1 MKGSYYKP
9 FGEVNGMKK
18 SSIMLPIVLVLLLAF
33 SSTAAMAAQP
43 EKVNVLIGFNQTPGQ
58 TEEALVRGFGGDV
71 KYTYRMIPAIAASI
85 PETAIPGLLRNPKV
99 TIIEPDI
106 QVHSIGDTYPWGVTQ
121 IGAYA
126 VHQSG
131 ITGQGVKVAILDSGI
146 DYTHPDLASVYAGG
160 YDFVNGDTDPMD
172 DHGHGTHVAGTIAA
186 AADGAGI
193 IGVAPGVEVYA
204 LKVLN
209 KNGSGYFSD
218 IVMALEWATGGS
230 TLPGSIKVDIT
241 NNSYG
246 SSTDPGIFVEL
257 AFWLAYYQDGVLSVA
272 AAGNSGNAAGTGDNV
287 IYPAAYDSAVTVAAT
302 DQSNIRAS
310 FSSTGP
316 AVELAAPGKSIYST
330 YPGGY
335 YAIWQGTSM
344 ASPHVVGAAA
354 LVMESPETIARDAN
368 NDGTYETNGDGVWTA
383 EEVRL
388 LLQAT
393 AEDLGTSG
401 KDNQYG
407 YGLVAADE
415 AVLTTTVPNTQPV
428 ANAGGPYRGTEDIA
442 QNFDGSGSYDDDG
455 DTITYSWNFGDG
467 LTGVGVT
474 TNHVY
479 TAGGIYTVTLI
490 VNDGKV
496 DSEPSITT
504 ADIMA
509 VNNPPVANAGGPYS
523 GTEGVAVIFDGSGS
537 YDSDGAIT
545 AYDWNFGDGTTGTGI
560 SPTHTYGTAGV
571 YTVTLTVTDDD
582 GATSTDE
589 TTVTVNEA
597 VNDPPIADAGGP
609 YSGTEGVAIIFD
621 GSGSYDS
628 DGTITSYDWDFGDG
642 TTGTGISPTHTYV
655 TAGVYSATLT
665 VTDDDGATA
674 TDEAIVTVSEA
685 VNNEMH
691 VAEIIMDF
699 KKAGRNTGGI
709 ATVTIVDTVGNPII
723 GAIVSG
729 YWSGA
734 STDTDSGVTDNI
746 GEITFQSD
754 FLKRGKKDTT
764 PLTFTFTVDN
774 VVLSGFSY
782 VPADNVETS
791 DSITVP

>member
-1 MKGSYYKP
+1 
-9 FGEVNGMKK
+9 MKK
-18 SSIMLPIVLVLLLAF
+18 LSIILPIILVLLLAF
-33 SSTAAMAAQP
+33 SNTAAMAAP
-43 EKVNVLIGFNQTPGQ
+43 PKKVDILIGFDRTPGYS
-58 TEEALVRGFGGDV
+58 EETLVRGFGGDV

-106 QVHSIGDTYPWGVTQ
+106 QVHLIGDTYPWGVTQ
-121 IGAYA
+121 IGAYT

-186 AADGAGI
+186 AADGSGI

-204 LKVLN
+204 LKVLDE
-209 KNGSGYFSD
+209 NGNGYYSN
-218 IVMALEWATGGS
+218 IIKALEWATGGS

-246 SSTDPGIFVEL
+246 SSIDPGIFVEL
-257 AFWLAYYQDGVLSVA
+257 AFWLTYYQDGVLNVA
-272 AAGNSGNAAGTGDNV
+272 AAGNWGNPAGSGDNV
-287 IYPAAYDSAVTVAAT
+287 IYPAAYDSAVAVAAT
-302 DQSNIRAS
+302 DQNNIRAS

-316 AVELAAPGKSIYST
+316 AVELAAPGKGIYST
-330 YPGGY
+330 YPGGG
-335 YAIWQGTSM
+335 YAIGDGTSM
-344 ASPHVVGAAA
+344 ASPHVAGAAA

-368 NDGTYETNGDGVWTA
+368 SDGTNETNGDGVWTNV
-383 EEVRL
+383 EVRL

-393 AEDLGTSG
+393 ADDLGAPGRDS
-401 KDNQYG
+401 QYG
-407 YGLVAADE
+407 YGLVDVDE
-415 AVLTTTVPNTQPV
+415 AVLVTAVPNIQPV
-428 ANAGGPYRGTEDIA
+428 ADAGGPYSGTEDIA
-442 QNFDGSGSYDDDG
+442 LSFDGSGSYDDDG
-455 DTITYSWNFGDG
+455 DNIAYSWNFGDG
-467 LTGVGVT
+467 STGVGVAP
-474 TNHVY
+474 NHVY

-504 ADIMA
+504 ADIL
-509 VNNPPVANAGGPYS
+509 
-523 GTEGVAVIFDGSGS
+523 E
-537 YDSDGAIT
+537 
-545 AYDWNFGDGTTGTGI
+545 
-560 SPTHTYGTAGV
+560 
-571 YTVTLTVTDDD
+571 
-582 GATSTDE
+582 
-589 TTVTVNEA
+589 
-597 VNDPPIADAGGP
+597 VNDPPVADAGGP
-609 YSGTEGVAIIFD
+609 YDGTEGVAIIFD

-655 TAGVYSATLT
+655 TAGVYTATLT
-665 VTDDDGATA
+665 VTDDDGATS
-674 TDEAIVTVSEA
+674 TDETTVTVNEA

-734 STDTDSGVTDNI
+734 TTDTDSGVTDNI
-746 GEITFQSD
+746 GEITFKSD
-754 FLKRGKKDTT
+754 LIKRRKKDTT

>member
-1 MKGSYYKP
+1 MKGSYYNP

-18 SSIMLPIVLVLLLAF
+18 SSFILPIMLVLLLAL
-33 SSTAAMAAQP
+33 SSTVAMAAPP
-43 EKVNVLIGFNQTPGQ
+43 EKVNVLIGFGRTPGQ
-58 TEEALVRGFGGDV
+58 TEEVLVRGLGGDV
-71 KYTYRMIPAIAASI
+71 KYTYRMIPAIAASVPI
-85 PETAIPGLLRNPKV
+85 TAIPGLSRNPRV
-99 TIIEPDI
+99 TIVEPDVE
-106 QVHSIGDTYPWGVTQ
+106 VHLIGDTYPWGVTQ
-121 IGAYA
+121 IGAYN

-186 AADGAGI
+186 AADGSGI
-193 IGVAPGVEVYA
+193 IGVAPQVEVYA
-204 LKVLN
+204 LKVLD

-218 IVMALEWATGGS
+218 IIMALEWATGGS

-246 SSTDPGIFVEL
+246 SSIDPGIFVEL
-257 AFWLAYYQDGVLSVA
+257 AFWLTYYQDGVLNVA
-272 AAGNSGNAAGTGDNV
+272 AAGNYGNPAGTGDNV
-287 IYPAAYDSAVTVAAT
+287 IYPAAYDSVIAVAAT
-302 DQSNIRAS
+302 DQNNDRAS

-335 YAIWQGTSM
+335 YAIGQGTSM
-344 ASPHVVGAAA
+344 ASPHVAGAAA
-354 LVMESPETIARDAN
+354 LVMSSPEAVARDAN

-393 AEDLGTSG
+393 AEDLGSSG
-401 KDNQYG
+401 RDNQYG
-407 YGLVAADE
+407 YGLVDADE
-415 AVLTTTVPNTQPV
+415 SVLTTTVPNIQPV
-428 ANAGGPYRGTEDIA
+428 
-442 QNFDGSGSYDDDG
+442 
-455 DTITYSWNFGDG
+455 
-467 LTGVGVT
+467 
-474 TNHVY
+474 
-479 TAGGIYTVTLI
+479 
-490 VNDGKV
+490 
-496 DSEPSITT
+496 
-504 ADIMA
+504 
-509 VNNPPVANAGGPYS
+509 
-523 GTEGVAVIFDGSGS
+523 
-537 YDSDGAIT
+537 
-545 AYDWNFGDGTTGTGI
+545 
-560 SPTHTYGTAGV
+560 
-571 YTVTLTVTDDD
+571 
-582 GATSTDE
+582 
-589 TTVTVNEA
+589 
-597 VNDPPIADAGGP
+597 ADAGGP

-628 DGTITSYDWDFGDG
+628 DGTITAYDWYFGDG

-655 TAGVYSATLT
+655 TAGVYTATLT
-665 VTDDDGATA
+665 VTDDDGATS
-674 TDEAIVTVSEA
+674 TDETTVTVNEA
-685 VNNEMH
+685 VNNPPVADVGGPYSGTEGVAVIFNGSGSYDSDGTITSYDWDFGDGNTGTGISPTHTYGTAGAYTATLTVTDDDGATSTDETTVTVNEAVSNEMH

-734 STDTDSGVTDNI
+734 TTDTDSGVTDNI

-754 FLKRGKKDTT
+754 FVKRRKKDTT

>member
-1 MKGSYYKP
+1 MKRLTIL
-9 FGEVNGMKK
+9 FATM
-18 SSIMLPIVLVLLLAF
+18 LVLLLALNGAVAV
-33 SSTAAMAAQP
+33 AAPP
-43 EKVNVLIGFNQTPGQ
+43 ERVDVIIGFDRAPGYA
-58 TEEALVRGFGGDV
+58 EKALVRGFGGNV
-71 KYTYRMIPAIAASI
+71 KHTYRMIPAIAASV
-85 PETAIPGLLRNPKV
+85 PETAIAGLSRNRRV
-99 TIIEPDI
+99 TIVEPDI
-106 QVHSIGDTYPWGVTQ
+106 QVHSVGDTYPWGVTQ
-121 IGAYA
+121 IGAFG

-131 ITGQGVKVAILDSGI
+131 VTGQGVKVAILDSGI

-204 LKVLN
+204 LKVLD

-218 IVMALEWATGGS
+218 IIMALEWATGGS

-246 SSTDPGIFVEL
+246 SSMDPGMFVEL
-257 AFWLAYYQDGVLSVA
+257 AFWLTYYQDGVLNVA
-272 AAGNSGNAAGTGDNV
+272 AAGNSGNPAGTGDNV
-287 IYPAAYDSAVTVAAT
+287 IYPAAYDSAVAVAAT

-310 FSSTGP
+310 FSSTGL

-335 YAIWQGTSM
+335 YAVWQGTSM
-344 ASPHVVGAAA
+344 ASPHVAGAAA
-354 LVMESPETIARDAN
+354 LVMSGPEAVGRDAN

-393 AEDLGTSG
+393 SDDLGAPG
-401 KDNQYG
+401 KDSQYG
-407 YGLVAADE
+407 CGLVDADE
-415 AVLTTTVPNTQPV
+415 AVLTTAVPNMQPV
-428 ANAGGPYRGTEDIA
+428 ADAGGPYSGTEDTA
-442 QNFDGSGSYDDDG
+442 LSFDGSASYDDDG

-467 LTGVGVT
+467 STGVGVT
-474 TNHVY
+474 PNHVY

-490 VNDGKV
+490 VNDGEV

-504 ADIMA
+504 ADIL
-509 VNNPPVANAGGPYS
+509 
-523 GTEGVAVIFDGSGS
+523 E
-537 YDSDGAIT
+537 
-545 AYDWNFGDGTTGTGI
+545 
-560 SPTHTYGTAGV
+560 
-571 YTVTLTVTDDD
+571 
-582 GATSTDE
+582 
-589 TTVTVNEA
+589 
-597 VNDPPIADAGGP
+597 VNDAPVADAGGP
-609 YSGTEGVAIIFD
+609 YGGTEGVAIVFD

-628 DGTITSYDWDFGDG
+628 DGTITSYDWNFGDG
-642 TTGTGISPTHTYV
+642 NTGTGISPVHTYA
-655 TAGVYSATLT
+655 TAGVYTAILTL
-665 VTDDDGATA
+665 TDDDGATS
-674 TDEAIVTVSEA
+674 TDEATVTVDEA

-691 VAEIIMDF
+691 VDEIEMDF
-699 KKAGRNTGGI
+699 RRAGRNTGGI
-709 ATVTIVDTVGNPII
+709 ATVRIVDTIGNPVM

-734 STDTDSGVTDNI
+734 TTATDSGVTDNT
-746 GEITFQSD
+746 GEIRFQSD
-754 FLKRGKKDTT
+754 FVKRGKKDTT

-782 VPADNVETS
+782 VPPDNVETS
-791 DSITVP
+791 DSITVA

>member
-9 FGEVNGMKK
+9 IGEVNGMKRL
-18 SSIMLPIVLVLLLAF
+18 SIMLPIILVLLLAF
-33 SSTAAMAAQP
+33 SNTAAMAAPP
-43 EKVNVLIGFNQTPGQ
+43 EKVNVLIGFGRTPGQ
-58 TEEALVRGFGGDV
+58 TEEALVRGLGGDV
-71 KYTYRMIPAIAASI
+71 KYTYRIIPAISASI
-85 PETAIPGLLRNPKV
+85 PETAIPGLLRNPQV

-106 QVHSIGDTYPWGVTQ
+106 QVHLIGDTYPWGVTQ
-121 IGAYA
+121 IGAYT

-186 AADGAGI
+186 AADGSGI

-218 IVMALEWATGGS
+218 IIMALEWATGGS

-246 SSTDPGIFVEL
+246 SSIDPGILVEL
-257 AFWLAYYQDGVLSVA
+257 AFWLTYYQDGVLNVA
-272 AAGNSGNAAGTGDNV
+272 AAGNFGNLAGTGDNV
-287 IYPAAYDSAVTVAAT
+287 IYPAAYDSAIAVAAT
-302 DQSNIRAS
+302 DQSNVRAS

-335 YAIWQGTSM
+335 YAIGSGTSM
-344 ASPHVVGAAA
+344 ASPHVAGAAA

-393 AEDLGTSG
+393 ADDLGSPG
-401 KDNQYG
+401 RDSQYG

-415 AVLTTTVPNTQPV
+415 AVLTTTVPNIQPV
-428 ANAGGPYRGTEDIA
+428 AD
-442 QNFDGSGSYDDDG
+442 
-455 DTITYSWNFGDG
+455 
-467 LTGVGVT
+467 
-474 TNHVY
+474 
-479 TAGGIYTVTLI
+479 
-490 VNDGKV
+490 
-496 DSEPSITT
+496 
-504 ADIMA
+504 
-509 VNNPPVANAGGPYS
+509 AGGPYS

-545 AYDWNFGDGTTGTGI
+545 SYDWDFGDGNTGTGI

-571 YTVTLTVTDDD
+571 YTATLTVTDDD

-589 TTVTVNEA
+589 ATVTVNEV
-597 VNDPPIADAGGP
+597 VNNPPVADAGGP

-628 DGTITSYDWDFGDG
+628 DGTIISYDWDFGDG

-655 TAGVYSATLT
+655 TAGVYTATLT
-665 VTDDDGATA
+665 VTDDDGATS
-674 TDEAIVTVSEA
+674 TDETTVTVNEA

-729 YWSGA
+729 HWSGA
-734 STDTDSGVTDNI
+734 ATDTDSGVTDNI

-754 FLKRGKKDTT
+754 FIKRGKKDTT
-764 PLTFTFTVDN
+764 PLTFTFTVDD

>member
-1 MKGSYYKP
+1 
-9 FGEVNGMKK
+9 MKK
-18 SSIMLPIVLVLLLAF
+18 LTILFATMLVLLLAF
-33 SSTAAMAAQP
+33 SSTAAAAPP
-43 EKVNVLIGFNQTPGQ
+43 EKVDVIIGFNGAPGYS
-58 TEEALVRGFGGDV
+58 EEALVRGFGGDV

-85 PETAIPGLLRNPKV
+85 PETAIPGLLRNPQV

-106 QVHSIGDTYPWGVTQ
+106 QVHSIGDMYPWGVTQ
-121 IGAYA
+121 IGAYT

-186 AADGAGI
+186 AADGSGI

-204 LKVLN
+204 LKVLD

-218 IVMALEWATGGS
+218 IIMALEWATGGS

-246 SSTDPGIFVEL
+246 SSIDPGIFVEL
-257 AFWLAYYQDGVLSVA
+257 AFWLTYYQDGVLNVA

-287 IYPAAYDSAVTVAAT
+287 IYPAAYDSAVAVAAT
-302 DQSNIRAS
+302 DQSNVRAS
-310 FSSTGP
+310 FSSTGL

-335 YAIWQGTSM
+335 YAIGQGTSM
-344 ASPHVVGAAA
+344 ASPHVAGAAA
-354 LVMESPETIARDAN
+354 LVMESPEAVARDAN

-415 AVLTTTVPNTQPV
+415 AVLATTVPNIQPV
-428 ANAGGPYRGTEDIA
+428 ADAGGPYSGTEDIA
-442 QNFDGSGSYDDDG
+442 LSFDGSGSYDDDG

-467 LTGVGVT
+467 STGVGVT
-474 TNHVY
+474 PNHVY
-479 TAGGIYTVTLI
+479 TSGGIYTVTLI

-504 ADIMA
+504 ADILE
-509 VNNPPVANAGGPYS
+509 VNDPPVANAGGPYS

-537 YDSDGAIT
+537 YDSDGTIT
-545 AYDWNFGDGTTGTGI
+545 SYDWDFGDGTTGTGI
-560 SPTHTYGTAGV
+560 SPAHTYVTAGV
-571 YTVTLTVTDDD
+571 YTATLTVTDDD
-582 GATSTDE
+582 GATATDE
-589 TTVTVNEA
+589 ATVTINEA
-597 VNDPPIADAGGP
+597 VNNPPVADAGGP

-642 TTGTGISPTHTYV
+642 NTGTGISPTHTYG
-655 TAGVYSATLT
+655 TAGVYTATLT

-674 TDEAIVTVSEA
+674 TDEATVTVNEA

-691 VAEIIMDF
+691 VAKIIMDF

-734 STDTDSGVTDNI
+734 TTDTDSGATDNI

-754 FLKRGKKDTT
+754 FVKRRKKDTT

-782 VPADNVETS
+782 VPADNIETS